1 MNAYLLLALSI
12 ITEVFGS
19 SLLKAT
25 NGFKNLLPSLGVIL
39 GYGIAFYTLSLTLTE
54 LPLGT
59 VYAIWSGVGTA
70 LTAMVGVIFYKE
82 VVNLNKIIGIGMIIF
97 GVIILNIG

>member
-1 MNAYLLLALSI
+1 MSAYLLLAISI
-12 ITEVFGS
+12 IGEVFGS

-25 NGFKNLLPSLGVIL
+25 NGFKKVLPSLGVVF

-70 LTAMVGVIFYKE
+70 LTAMVGVVLYKE
-82 VVNLNKIIGIGMIIF
+82 VFNLKKFLGIMLIIF
-97 GVIILNIG
+97 GVILLNI